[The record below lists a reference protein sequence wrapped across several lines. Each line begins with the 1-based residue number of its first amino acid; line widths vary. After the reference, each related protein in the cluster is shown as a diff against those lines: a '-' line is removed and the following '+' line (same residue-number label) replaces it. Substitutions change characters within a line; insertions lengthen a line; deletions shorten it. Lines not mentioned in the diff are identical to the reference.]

1 MAENIYKE
9 RIEKYIDEHRE
20 DMLEDIKRLVRIN
33 SEKGEEKSGMPFG
46 EGPYKALC
54 EAEDIMRGY
63 GFKVTNYDNYVTTAD
78 ISDKERCLDILA
90 HLDVV
95 PAGEGW
101 QITTPYE
108 PVVKNGRIY
117 GRGTA
122 DDKGPFIA
130 ALYAMR
136 AIKELNIPISKNV
149 RLIGGTDEECGSSD
163 IAYYYKKEQEAPMT
177 FSPDGEFPVVNI
189 EKGSLRGHFYAD
201 YTVDTDKKI
210 VDFTAGTKVNVVPGK
225 AYATVSGISI
235 QEIEQAAKAAA
246 KVTFVDYICE
256 EKDNGVYITA
266 VGKGAHAST
275 PKEGNNAITALL
287 FLLTTL
293 PFEDNEQIRLVKRLY
308 AMMPHND
315 SNGIALN
322 VAMSDELSGELT
334 LAFSLLTIREGRID
348 GTFDSRCPICANE
361 DNVLKVIKDRIILL
375 LKHLKPKKIY
385 ANMIIGTGDPCNT
398 GLLFGGISILMG
410 LWPGDYTFVPDFD
423 NKVIEGKAYCKGRI
437 RVSVLLYHVIKLLL
451 DDTVK
456 KAWKHTSKGIRRKA
470 GNGGNR

>member
-78 ISDKERCLDILA
+78 ICDKERCLDILA

-136 AIKELNIPISKNV
+136 AIKELNVPISKNV

-361 DNVLKVIKDRIILL
+361 DNVLKVIKDRMAQEGFVFDTDTMRAPHHVSGDSAFVKTLL
-375 LKHLKPKKIY
+375 DKY
-385 ANMIIGTGDPCNT
+385 EEVT
-398 GLLFGGISILMG
+398 GLKGECVSMGGGTYVHNLKNGVAFGASM
-410 LWPGDYTFVPDFD
+410 PGTD
-423 NKVIEGKAYCKGRI
+423 NKMHGPDEFAVIEELTDSAKIFALAIAELCR
-437 RVSVLLYHVIKLLL
+437 
-451 DDTVK
+451 
-456 KAWKHTSKGIRRKA
+456 
-470 GNGGNR
+470 